1 MIGQAGEDV
10 GKPGLR
16 IDAVELR
23 GLDQGVHRRRA
34 FAAAI
39 GAGEGPVVAADRDA
53 AQGSL
58 GGLLRQIRPSVMKR
72 VSAGQRWRV

>member
-23 GLDQGVHRRRA
+23 GLCR
-34 FAAAI
+34 
-39 GAGEGPVVAADRDA
+39 AADYAELARFPKD
-53 AQGSL
+53 S
-58 GGLLRQIRPSVMKR
+58 R
-72 VSAGQRWRV
+72 